1 MAVVESAVEPGLQ
14 TDFHGLYS
22 DHHSWLQG
30 VLRRHLGCA
39 TTAED
44 LCHDVFVR
52 LLGKP
57 DLPEFQEPRA
67 YLARVA
73 RRLVVDRHRRQVVE
87 QAYLEA
93 LAQQPELVVPSV
105 EETNLVLETLVSID
119 AMLGGLKPK
128 VRETFLLS
136 RFDGLTY
143 RAIASK
149 LDISVATVRKYMLIA
164 MEACVAATADA
175 EK

>member
-1 MAVVESAVEPGLQ
+1 MTVVDSAVEPSPQ
-14 TDFHGLYS
+14 TDFYGLYS

-30 VLRRHLGCA
+30 MLRRRLGCA

-73 RRLVVDRHRRQVVE
+73 RRLVVDRHRRQAVE

-93 LAQQPELVVPSV
+93 LAQQPELVAPSA
-105 EETNLVLETLVSID
+105 EETHIVLEALVSID
-119 AMLGGLKPK
+119 AILGGLKPK

-164 MEACVAATADA
+164 MEACVAATESA
-175 EK
+175 KQ

>member
-1 MAVVESAVEPGLQ
+1 MSAVEPGPH

-30 VLRRHLGCA
+30 VLRRRLGCA

-57 DLPEFQEPRA
+57 DLAEFQEPRA

-73 RRLVVDRHRRQVVE
+73 RRLVIDRHRRQVIE
-87 QAYLEA
+87 QAYLEV
-93 LAQQPELVVPSV
+93 LAQQPQLVAPSA
-105 EETNLVLETLVSID
+105 EETTLVLEALVSID

-143 RAIASK
+143 KAIASQ

-164 MEACVAATADA
+164 IQACVAATA
-175 EK
+175 ETER